1 MASNWQ
7 NIVVQEG
14 QSLFDIALQ
23 HYGNAEAV
31 IDLVS
36 DNGLQG
42 VTQQLQAGQVL
53 KVNTASERY
62 NKAIVNYY
70 RANGY
75 LPATQQGVS
84 FEEVLSLTI
93 VPSFQPF
100 SYNDNSHT
108 YSTGTMNF
116 LRIFLDFTGVKNLR
130 FEFTSDSEIDF
141 SISITL
147 SPIHYITLFAK
158 SCTVV
163 MDDIEPPHNDYI
175 GLQIMYNP
183 IPLTG
188 TIKVIKLS

>member
-31 IDLVS
+31 IDLVR

-42 VTQQLQAGQVL
+42 ITQQLQAGQL
-53 KVNTASERY
+53 LMVNTASERY

-70 RANGY
+70 HANGC

-100 SYNDNSHT
+100 SYNGHT
-108 YSTGTMNF
+108 YSTGTINF

-141 SISITL
+141 YISITL
-147 SPIHYITLFAK
+147 SPIYYKTLFAK

-163 MDDIEPPHNDYI
+163 INNIEPPHNDYI